1 MRLVERSIVGA
12 ALLALTTIAGAAD
25 AQVFFSGGY
34 VSITS
39 SGPAQTASSGPYENT
54 TPPGP
59 QIATLTIADGSTGTS
74 RITETP
80 LLVSSTASSV
90 MFDEVQVNSR
100 LDYTL
105 DVVGPAG
112 QIALPF
118 TATLHTAGSSD
129 PNHPYVSYYSAT
141 STLRIGYQPGA
152 PDISACSSNETSCAN
167 PSDATVSS
175 SVTVMANTD
184 DTVDEYTTVSAE
196 DYNATATATADP
208 IFTLTPAEKMQGYTL
223 VVTPGVAN
231 GAVPEPAAWAL
242 MLAGFGLL
250 GAAVRGRG
258 RTELNPSII
267 SCSSNRR

>member
-25 AQVFFSGGY
+25 AQVFYSGGY

-54 TPPGP
+54 PPPPGP
-59 QIATLTIADGSTGTS
+59 QIATLTIADGATGTS

-129 PNHPYVSYYSAT
+129 PNHPYVSYYSAA
-141 STLRIGYQPGA
+141 STLRIGYAPGD
-152 PDISACSSNETSCAN
+152 PDISACSSNETSCAS

-175 SVTVMANTD
+175 SVTVTANTD
-184 DTVDEYTTVSAE
+184 YTVDEYTTVSAE
-196 DYNATATATADP
+196 DYNAAATATADP
-208 IFTLTPAEKMQGYTL
+208 IFTLTAAEKLAGYSL
-223 VVTPGVAN
+223 VITPGVAN
-231 GAVPEPAAWAL
+231 GAVPEPASWAL
-242 MLAGFGLL
+242 VLAGFGLMG
-250 GAAVRGRG
+250 GALRGR
-258 RTELNPSII
+258 RLA
-267 SCSSNRR
+267 